1 MKKALV
7 FLIIFLLL
15 YTGLSANLT
24 LNATSTGLKN
34 NSTVSN
40 NRYILTAKITTPVKN
55 GVLTSEFGRRVHP
68 ITKKDSFHT
77 GVDIASLKG
86 TPIFSAFSGEVEE
99 IGNNETYGNYIVMR
113 HSESLTTFYGHCDTI
128 KVTQGMRIRN
138 GEIIAEMGSTGYS
151 TGPHLHFEIRI
162 NSIRVNP
169 MFVLKEKDGFVA

>member
-1 MKKALV
+1 MKKLLF
-7 FLIIFLLL
+7 FLILLL
-15 YTGLSANLT
+15 HIGLSATLT
-24 LNATSTGLKN
+24 LNATSIEDKN

-40 NRYILTAKITTPVKN
+40 NKYILTSKITTPVKN
-55 GVLTSEFGRRVHP
+55 GVLTSEFGKRVHP

-77 GVDIASLKG
+77 GVDIASLRG
-86 TPIFSAFSGEVEE
+86 APIFSAFSGEVEE
-99 IGNNETYGNYIVMR
+99 IGNNEIYGNYIIMR
-113 HSESLTTFYGHCDTI
+113 HSESLATFYGHCDTI

-169 MFVLKEKDGFVA
+169 MLVLKEKDGFVA